1 MQHDQMLLSSVLE
14 AIRETYQLRN
24 QVQKRAIKIGLDA
37 AALLPSC
44 WGYSPSPVNWG
55 GELPESLLSSST
67 SAKRRLRIAS
77 YHSDVD
83 EGEIHRLL
91 SQESN
96 RSLSYSEDSVA
107 DEEQLQ
113 PPLLPQQRHS
123 LFSAS
128 NESVDT
134 DADHPG
140 MRMPAAALVSGDD
153 TLVIAQGTCEAV
165 ATVAA
170 GMF

>member
-44 WGYSPSPVNWG
+44 WGC
-55 GELPESLLSSST
+55 ELPESLLSSST
-67 SAKRRLRIAS
+67 SAKCRLRIAS